1 MNVVDPSSVIR
12 QQYISHMALTTDG
25 RTLTGLLAESNSQT
39 ITLLDAKNNRTM
51 LNRQYIEQ
59 LKESPISLMPENLL
73 DALSN
78 EQVRDLFVFLQ
89 SDAEID
95 LGKRIAL

>member
-1 MNVVDPSSVIR
+1 
-12 QQYISHMALTTDG
+12 MALTTDG